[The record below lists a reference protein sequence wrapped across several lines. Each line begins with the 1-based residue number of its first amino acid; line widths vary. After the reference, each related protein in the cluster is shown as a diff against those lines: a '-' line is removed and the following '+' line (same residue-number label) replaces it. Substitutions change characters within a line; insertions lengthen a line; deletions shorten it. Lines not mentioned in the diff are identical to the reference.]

1 MLDIRFIREH
11 PDEVK
16 EGCRKKGVDFDLD
29 RFLEVDEK
37 RRKVLL
43 EVEGFRAQ
51 QKRMSKEIHEQEGG
65 AGQHVEIDKV
75 RNLKARLRDSEREL
89 RLIEDEFHSLMRM
102 IPNLPLPEVPEG
114 RDETENVVIREV
126 GQKPTFDFAPRD
138 YMKISEGLDIID
150 TKRAAKV
157 SGSRF
162 GYLKGDSVLLE
173 FALVRLAIDTLTKE
187 GFIPVIPPVMLN
199 YRAMDGM
206 GYLTRGGS
214 EVYQVEKDDL
224 YLVGTSEQSLG
235 AMHMDEILDERDL
248 PRRYAGFSTCFRREA
263 GSYGKDTKGIL
274 RVHQFD
280 KVEMFSFCEPE
291 KSRDEH
297 DFFLE
302 MEEKL
307 VRMLGI
313 PYRVVQMCSGD
324 LGDPAA
330 DKRDIE
336 CWMPGM
342 REYRETHSCS
352 NCTDFQ
358 ARRLKVRYRAHEGG
372 SGQTK
377 VKFVHTLNGT
387 AYAIGR
393 MIIAIIENFQQS
405 DGTILVP
412 DALRG
417 LMGGIER
424 IGKSEEGWPSG

>member
-1 MLDIRFIREH
+1 MLDIKFIREY
-11 PDEVK
+11 PNEVR

-29 RFLEVDEK
+29 RLLEVDEK
-37 RRKVLL
+37 RRMILM
-43 EVEGFRAQ
+43 EVENLRSQ
-51 QKRMSKEIHEQEGG
+51 QKRMSKEIHQKKGE
-65 AGQHVEIDKV
+65 AGKLLRIETM
-75 RNLKARLRDSEREL
+75 RNLKTQLKDSEKEL
-89 RLIEDEFHSLMRM
+89 KVIEEEFSGLMRM
-102 IPNLPLPEVPEG
+102 IPNPPLPEVPEG

-126 GQKPTFDFAPRD
+126 GEKPTFDFAPRD
-138 YMKISEGLDIID
+138 YMKVSEELDIID

-162 GYLKGDSVLLE
+162 GYLKGDLVLLE
-173 FALVRLAIDTLTKE
+173 FALVRLAMDTLTKE

-206 GYLTRGGS
+206 GYLARGGS
-214 EVYQVEKDDL
+214 EVYRVEKDDL

-235 AMHMDEILDERDL
+235 AMHMDEILDQRDL
-248 PRRYAGFSTCFRREA
+248 PRRYVGFSTCFRREA
-263 GSYGKDTKGIL
+263 GSYGKDTRGIL

-297 DFFLE
+297 DFILE

-307 VRMLGI
+307 VRMLEI
-313 PYRVVQMCSGD
+313 PYRVVQMCTGD

-330 DKRDIE
+330 NKRDIE

-358 ARRLKVRYRAHEGG
+358 GRRLKVRYRARDQG
-372 SGQTK
+372 SGQAK

-387 AYAIGR
+387 AYAMGR
-393 MIIAIIENFQQS
+393 MIIAIIENFQQP

-424 IGKSEEGWPSG
+424 IGKS

>member
-1 MLDIRFIREH
+1 MLDIKSIRED
-11 PDEVK
+11 PDKVR

-29 RFLEVDEK
+29 RLLEVDEK
-37 RRKVLL
+37 RRKVLM
-43 EVEGFRAQ
+43 EVEGFRSQ
-51 QKRMSKEIHEQEGG
+51 QKRMSREIHEKEGEK
-65 AGQHVEIDKV
+65 GQRVGIDRV
-75 RNLKARLRDSEREL
+75 RNLKTQLRDSEKEL
-89 RLIEDEFHSLMRM
+89 RLIEDEFNTLMRM

-126 GQKPTFDFAPRD
+126 GQRSTFDFTAMD
-138 YMKISEGLDIID
+138 YMKIAEGLDIID
-150 TKRAAKV
+150 MKRAAKV

-162 GYLKGDSVLLE
+162 GYLKGNSVLLE

-199 YRAMDGM
+199 YKAMDGM
-206 GYLTRGGS
+206 GYLTRGDN
-214 EVYQVEKDDL
+214 EVYQVEKDNL

-235 AMHMDEILDERDL
+235 AMHMDEILVQNDL
-248 PRRYAGFSTCFRREA
+248 PRRYVGFSTCFRREA

-342 REYRETHSCS
+342 GEYRETHSCS

-358 ARRLKVRYRAHEGG
+358 ARRLNVRYRARDQG
-372 SGQTK
+372 SGGTK
-377 VKFVHTLNGT
+377 LRFVHTLNGT

-393 MIIAIIENFQQS
+393 TIIAIIENFQQA
-405 DGTILVP
+405 DGTVLIP
-412 DALRG
+412 DALKG
-417 LMGGIER
+417 FMVGIER
-424 IGKSEEGWPSG
+424 IGKS

>member
-1 MLDIRFIREH
+1 MLDIKFIREH
-11 PDEVK
+11 PNEVR
-16 EGCRKKGVDFDLD
+16 EGCRKKGVDFHLD
-29 RFLEVDEK
+29 RLLEVDEK
-37 RRKVLL
+37 RRAILK
-43 EVEGFRAQ
+43 EVEGLRAQ
-51 QKRMSKEIHEQEGG
+51 QKKTSTEVFQRRREGEMLDEILGLEAQ
-65 AGQHVEIDKV
+65 QT
-75 RNLKARLRDSEREL
+75 KARLRDSEKEL
-89 RLIEDEFHSLMRM
+89 RLIEDEFYPLMRM

-114 RDETENVVIREV
+114 RDETENVVVREV
-126 GQKPTFDFAPRD
+126 GQRQTFDFPPRD
-138 YMKISEGLDIID
+138 YMKVAEDLDIID

-162 GYLKGDSVLLE
+162 GYLKGASVLLE

-199 YRAMDGM
+199 YKAMDGM
-206 GYLTRGGS
+206 GYLTRGGN

-235 AMHMDEILDERDL
+235 AMHMDEILDQRDL
-248 PRRYAGFSTCFRREA
+248 PRRYVGFSTCFRREA

-291 KSRDEH
+291 KSGAEH

-313 PYRVVQMCSGD
+313 PYQVVQMCSGD

-342 REYRETHSCS
+342 GEYRETHSCS
-352 NCTDFQ
+352 NCTDYQ
-358 ARRLKVRYRAHEGG
+358 ARRLNVRYRARDQG
-372 SGQTK
+372 SGGTK
-377 VKFVHTLNGT
+377 LRFVHTLNGT

-393 MIIAIIENFQQS
+393 MIIAIIENFQQA
-405 DGTILVP
+405 DGTIFIP
-412 DALRG
+412 DALKG
-417 LMGGIER
+417 FMAGIER
-424 IGKSEEGWPSG
+424 IGK

>member
-1 MLDIRFIREH
+1 MVDMRFIREH
-11 PDEVK
+11 PNEVK
-16 EGCRKKGVDFDLD
+16 EGCRKKGVDFDLG
-29 RFLEVDEK
+29 RFLEIDE
-37 RRKVLL
+37 RRRTIRM
-43 EVEGFRAQ
+43 EVENLRSQ
-51 QKRMSKEIHEQEGG
+51 QKKMSREIHQKQGE
-65 AGQHVEIDKV
+65 AGQRVEIDRV
-75 RNLKARLRDSEREL
+75 RDLKARLKDSEKEL
-89 RLIEDEFHSLMRM
+89 KVIEEEFSVLMQM

-114 RDETENVVIREV
+114 RDEAENVVIREV
-126 GQKPTFDFAPRD
+126 GEKPTFDFAPRD
-138 YMKISEGLDIID
+138 YMRVSEELDIID

-173 FALVRLAIDTLTKE
+173 FALVRLAMDTLTKE

-206 GYLTRGGS
+206 GYLARGGS

-235 AMHMDEILDERDL
+235 AMHMDEILDQRDL
-248 PRRYAGFSTCFRREA
+248 PRRYVGFSTCFRREA

-297 DFFLE
+297 DFILE

-307 VRMLGI
+307 VRMLGV
-313 PYRVVQMCSGD
+313 PYRVVQMCTGD

-330 DKRDIE
+330 NKRDIE

-358 ARRLKVRYRAHEGG
+358 ARRLNLRYRPREGG
-372 SGQTK
+372 SGQGK
-377 VKFVHTLNGT
+377 LKFVHTLNGT
-387 AYAIGR
+387 GYAIGR
-393 MIIAIIENFQQS
+393 MIIAIIENFQQA
-405 DGTILVP
+405 DGTVLIP
-412 DALRG
+412 DALKG
-417 LMGGIER
+417 FMGGVER
-424 IGKSEEGWPSG
+424 IGR

>member
-1 MLDIRFIREH
+1 MLDIKFIREH
-11 PDEVK
+11 PSEVK
-16 EGCRKKGVDFDLD
+16 EGCRKKGVDFDIDRLLD
-29 RFLEVDEK
+29 IDKERRAFLK
-37 RRKVLL
+37 K
-43 EVEGFRAQ
+43 VEGLRAQ
-51 QKRMSKEIHEQEGG
+51 QKRMSREIHQIKGETGREG
-65 AGQHVEIDKV
+65 EID
-75 RNLKARLRDSEREL
+75 RMRGLKAQLRDSEKEL
-89 RLIEDEFHSLMRM
+89 RPIEDEFYTLMRI

-114 RDETENVVIREV
+114 RDEAENVVIREV
-126 GQKPTFDFAPRD
+126 GQRPAFDFGPND
-138 YMKISEGLDIID
+138 YMKIAEELDIID

-162 GYLKGDSVLLE
+162 GYLKGNSVLLE
-173 FALVRLAIDTLTKE
+173 FALVRLAMDTLTQE

-199 YRAMDGM
+199 YEAMDGM

-214 EVYQVEKDDL
+214 EVYHLEKDGL

-248 PRRYAGFSTCFRREA
+248 PRRYVGFSTCFRREA

-297 DFFLE
+297 DFILA
-302 MEEKL
+302 MEEKF
-307 VRMLGI
+307 VGILGI

-342 REYRETHSCS
+342 GEYRETHSCS

-358 ARRLKVRYRAHEGG
+358 ARRLNVRYRSRGQG
-372 SGQTK
+372 SGGTK
-377 VKFVHTLNGT
+377 TRFVHTLNGT

-393 MIIAIIENFQQS
+393 MIIAIIENYQQS
-405 DGTILVP
+405 DGTVLVP
-412 DALRG
+412 DALR
-417 LMGGIER
+417 
-424 IGKSEEGWPSG
+424 

>member
-1 MLDIRFIREH
+1 MLDIKSIRED
-11 PDEVK
+11 PDKVR

-29 RFLEVDEK
+29 RLLEVDEK
-37 RRKVLL
+37 RRKVLM
-43 EVEGFRAQ
+43 EVEGFRSQ
-51 QKRMSKEIHEQEGG
+51 QKRMSREIHEKEGEK
-65 AGQHVEIDKV
+65 GQRVGIDRV
-75 RNLKARLRDSEREL
+75 RNLKTQLRDSEKEL
-89 RLIEDEFHSLMRM
+89 RLIEDEFNTLMRM

-126 GQKPTFDFAPRD
+126 GQRSTFDFTAMD
-138 YMKISEGLDIID
+138 YMKIAEGLDIID
-150 TKRAAKV
+150 MKRAAKV

-162 GYLKGDSVLLE
+162 GYLKGNSVLLE

-199 YRAMDGM
+199 YKAMDGM
-206 GYLTRGGS
+206 GYLTRGGN
-214 EVYQVEKDDL
+214 EVYQVEKDNL

-235 AMHMDEILDERDL
+235 AMHMDEILVQNDL
-248 PRRYAGFSTCFRREA
+248 PRRYVGFSTCFRREA

-342 REYRETHSCS
+342 GEYRETHSCS

-358 ARRLKVRYRAHEGG
+358 ARRLNVRYRARDQG
-372 SGQTK
+372 SGGTK
-377 VKFVHTLNGT
+377 LRFVHTLNGT

-393 MIIAIIENFQQS
+393 TIIAIIENFQQA
-405 DGTILVP
+405 DGTVLIP
-412 DALRG
+412 DALKG
-417 LMGGIER
+417 FMVGIER
-424 IGKSEEGWPSG
+424 IGKS

>member
-1 MLDIRFIREH
+1 MLDIKSIRED
-11 PDEVK
+11 PDKVR

-29 RFLEVDEK
+29 RLLEVDEK
-37 RRKVLL
+37 RRKVLM
-43 EVEGFRAQ
+43 EVEGFRSQ
-51 QKRMSKEIHEQEGG
+51 QKRMSREIHEKEGEK
-65 AGQHVEIDKV
+65 GQRVGIDRV
-75 RNLKARLRDSEREL
+75 RNLKTQLRDSEKEL
-89 RLIEDEFHSLMRM
+89 RLIEDEFNTLMRM

-126 GQKPTFDFAPRD
+126 GQRSTFDFTAMD
-138 YMKISEGLDIID
+138 YMKIAEGLDIID
-150 TKRAAKV
+150 MKRAAKV

-162 GYLKGDSVLLE
+162 GYLKGNSVLLE

-199 YRAMDGM
+199 YKAMDGM
-206 GYLTRGGS
+206 GYLTRGDN
-214 EVYQVEKDDL
+214 EVYQVEKDNL

-235 AMHMDEILDERDL
+235 AMHMDEILVQNDL
-248 PRRYAGFSTCFRREA
+248 PRRYVGFSTCFRREA

-342 REYRETHSCS
+342 GEYRETHSCS

-358 ARRLKVRYRAHEGG
+358 ARRLNVRYRARDQG
-372 SGQTK
+372 SGGTK
-377 VKFVHTLNGT
+377 LRFVHSLNGT

-393 MIIAIIENFQQS
+393 TIIAIIENFQQA
-405 DGTILVP
+405 DGTVLIP
-412 DALRG
+412 DALKG
-417 LMGGIER
+417 FMVGIER
-424 IGKSEEGWPSG
+424 IGKS

>member
-1 MLDIRFIREH
+1 MLDIKFIREH
-11 PDEVK
+11 PNEVK

-29 RFLEVDEK
+29 RLLEVDEK
-37 RRKVLL
+37 RRQALL
-43 EVEGFRAQ
+43 EVEGLRSQ
-51 QKRMSKEIHEQEGG
+51 QKRMSKEIHEKEGG
-65 AGQHVEIDKV
+65 ADRRVEIDKV
-75 RNLKARLRDSEREL
+75 RNLKAQLKDSEKEL
-89 RLIEDEFHSLMRM
+89 RLIEDEFRTLMRI
-102 IPNLPLPEVPEG
+102 IPNPPLPEVPEG
-114 RDETENVVIREV
+114 RDETENVVMREV
-126 GQKPTFDFAPRD
+126 GQRPAFDFVPRD
-138 YMKISEGLDIID
+138 YMEVSEGLDIID

-157 SGSRF
+157 AGSRF
-162 GYLKGDSVLLE
+162 GYLKGDLVLLE
-173 FALVRLAIDTLTKE
+173 FALVRLALDTLTDG

-214 EVYQVEKDDL
+214 EVYQIEKDDL

-235 AMHMDEILDERDL
+235 AMHMDEILDQRDL
-248 PRRYAGFSTCFRREA
+248 PRRYVGFSTCFRREA

-302 MEEKL
+302 MQEKL

-330 DKRDIE
+330 NKRDIE

-342 REYRETHSCS
+342 GEYRETHSCS
-352 NCTDFQ
+352 SCTDFQ
-358 ARRLKVRYRAHEGG
+358 ARRLNVRYRARGQG
-372 SGQTK
+372 SVQAK
-377 VKFVHTLNGT
+377 LSFVHTLNGT

-393 MIIAIIENFQQS
+393 TIIAIIENFQQA
-405 DGTILVP
+405 DGTVLIP
-412 DALRG
+412 DALKG
-417 LMGGIER
+417 LMAGIER
-424 IGKSEEGWPSG
+424 IERR

>member
-1 MLDIRFIREH
+1 MLDIKFIREH
-11 PDEVK
+11 PNEVK
-16 EGCRKKGVDFDLD
+16 EGCRKKGVNFDLD
-29 RFLEVDEK
+29 RLLEVDEK
-37 RRKVLL
+37 RRQALL
-43 EVEGFRAQ
+43 EVEGLRSQ
-51 QKRMSKEIHEQEGG
+51 QKRMSKEIHEKEGG
-65 AGQHVEIDKV
+65 ADRRVEIDKV
-75 RNLKARLRDSEREL
+75 RNLKAQLKDSEKEL
-89 RLIEDEFHSLMRM
+89 RLIEDEFRTLMRI
-102 IPNLPLPEVPEG
+102 IPNPPLPEVPEG
-114 RDETENVVIREV
+114 RDETENVVMREV
-126 GQKPTFDFAPRD
+126 GQRPAFDFVPRD
-138 YMKISEGLDIID
+138 YMEVSEGLDIID

-157 SGSRF
+157 AGSRF
-162 GYLKGDSVLLE
+162 GYLKGDLVLLE
-173 FALVRLAIDTLTKE
+173 FALVRLALDTLTDG

-214 EVYQVEKDDL
+214 EVYQIEKDDL

-235 AMHMDEILDERDL
+235 AMHMDEILDQRDL
-248 PRRYAGFSTCFRREA
+248 PRRYVGFSTCFRREA

-302 MEEKL
+302 MQEKL

-330 DKRDIE
+330 NKRDIE

-342 REYRETHSCS
+342 GEYRETHSCS
-352 NCTDFQ
+352 SCTDFQ
-358 ARRLKVRYRAHEGG
+358 ARRLNVRYRARGQG
-372 SGQTK
+372 SVQAK
-377 VKFVHTLNGT
+377 LSFVHTLNGT

-393 MIIAIIENFQQS
+393 TIIAIIENFQQA
-405 DGTILVP
+405 DGTVLIP
-412 DALRG
+412 DALKG
-417 LMGGIER
+417 LMAGIER
-424 IGKSEEGWPSG
+424 IERR

>member
-1 MLDIRFIREH
+1 MLDIKLIREH

-16 EGCRKKGVDFDLD
+16 EGCRRKGVDFDLD
-29 RFLEVDEK
+29 RLLEVDEK
-37 RRKVLL
+37 RRAILRK
-43 EVEGFRAQ
+43 VEGLRAQ
-51 QKRMSKEIHEQEGG
+51 QKKVSKNIYQKRGESGQP
-65 AGQHVEIDKV
+65 AGIDEMKD
-75 RNLKARLRDSEREL
+75 LKAQLRDSEREL
-89 RLIEDEFHSLMRM
+89 RPIEEEFNTLMRM

-126 GQKPTFDFAPRD
+126 GQRPAFDFTPRD
-138 YMKISEGLDIID
+138 YLKIAEDLDIID

-173 FALVRLAIDTLTKE
+173 FALVRLAIDTLIKE

-199 YRAMDGM
+199 YEAMDGM
-206 GYLTRGGS
+206 GYLTRGAS
-214 EVYQVEKDDL
+214 EVYYVEKDDL

-235 AMHMDEILDERDL
+235 AMHMGEILDERDL
-248 PRRYAGFSTCFRREA
+248 PRRYVAFSTCFRREA

-297 DFFLE
+297 DLILA

-307 VRMLGI
+307 VHMLGI

-330 DKRDIE
+330 DKRDID

-342 REYRETHSCS
+342 GEYRETHSCS

-358 ARRLKVRYRAHEGG
+358 ARRLNVRYRARKGDSDG
-372 SGQTK
+372 TK
-377 VKFVHTLNGT
+377 PRFVHTLNGT

-393 MIIAIIENFQQS
+393 MIIAIVENFQQA
-405 DGTILVP
+405 DGTVLVP
-412 DALRG
+412 DALRRY
-417 LMGGIER
+417 MGGIER
-424 IGKSEEGWPSG
+424 MGKR

>member
-1 MLDIRFIREH
+1 MLDIKFVREH
-11 PDEVK
+11 PNEVK

-29 RFLEVDEK
+29 RLLVVDEK

-43 EVEGFRAQ
+43 DVEGLRAQ
-51 QKRMSKEIHEQEGG
+51 QKRMSKEIHEKRGE
-65 AGQHVEIDKV
+65 ASKRVEIDRV
-75 RNLKARLRDSEREL
+75 RNLKTRLRDSEKEL
-89 RLIEDEFHSLMRM
+89 RVIEDEFLGLMRV

-126 GQKPTFDFAPRD
+126 GEKATFDFVPKD
-138 YMKISEGLDIID
+138 YMKVSEGLDIID

-173 FALVRLAIDTLTKE
+173 FALVRLAIDTLTEE

-235 AMHMDEILDERDL
+235 AMHMDEILDQGDL

-307 VRMLGI
+307 VRVLEI

-342 REYRETHSCS
+342 GEYRETHSCS

-358 ARRLKVRYRAHEGG
+358 ARRLNIRYRARGKG
-372 SGQTK
+372 SDQGK
-377 VKFVHTLNGT
+377 LRFVHTLNGT

-393 MIIAIIENFQQS
+393 MIIAIIENFQQA
-405 DGTILVP
+405 DGTVLIP
-412 DALRG
+412 DALKEF
-417 LMGGIER
+417 MGGTER
-424 IGKSEEGWPSG
+424 IGKS

>member
-1 MLDIRFIREH
+1 MLDIKLIREH
-11 PDEVK
+11 PDEVR
-16 EGCRKKGVDFDLD
+16 EGCRKKGVDVDLD
-29 RFLEVDEK
+29 RLLEVDEG
-37 RRKVLL
+37 RRKVLM
-43 EVEGFRAQ
+43 EVEGLRSQ
-51 QKRMSKEIHEQEGG
+51 QKKMSREIHQKEGESG
-65 AGQHVEIDKV
+65 RHVGIDRV
-75 RNLKARLRDSEREL
+75 RSLKTKLKDAEKQLRP
-89 RLIEDEFHSLMRM
+89 IEDEFHTLMG
-102 IPNLPLPEVPEG
+102 IVPNLPLPEVPEG

-126 GQKPTFDFAPRD
+126 GQRPTYDFTPRD
-138 YMKISEGLDIID
+138 YMKIAEGLDIID

-162 GYLKGDSVLLE
+162 GYLKGASVLLE
-173 FALVRLAIDTLTKE
+173 FALVRLAIETLTKE

-199 YRAMDGM
+199 HKAMDGM

-224 YLVGTSEQSLG
+224 YLVGTSEQSIG
-235 AMHMDEILDERDL
+235 AMHMDEILDQGDL
-248 PRRYAGFSTCFRREA
+248 PRRYVGFSTCFRREA

-280 KVEMFSFCEPE
+280 KAEMFSFCEPE
-291 KSRDEH
+291 NSRDEH
-297 DFFLE
+297 DFILA

-307 VRMLGI
+307 VRILGI

-342 REYRETHSCS
+342 GEYRETHSCS

-358 ARRLKVRYRAHEGG
+358 ARRLNVRYRARDGG
-372 SGQTK
+372 SSGTK
-377 VKFVHTLNGT
+377 LRFVHTLNGT

-393 MIIAIIENFQQS
+393 MIIAVIENFQQA
-405 DGTILVP
+405 DGTVLVP
-412 DALRG
+412 DALKG
-417 LMGGIER
+417 PMGGIDR
-424 IGKSEEGWPSG
+424 IGR

>member
-1 MLDIRFIREH
+1 MLDIKFIREH
-11 PDEVK
+11 PGEVK

-29 RFLEVDEK
+29 HLLEIDEK
-37 RRKVLL
+37 RRRVLM
-43 EVEGFRAQ
+43 EVEELRSQ
-51 QKRMSKEIHEQEGG
+51 QKRMSKEIHQTKGV
-65 AGQHVEIDKV
+65 AGRGPEIDEV
-75 RNLKARLRDSEREL
+75 RNLKVQLREVEREL
-89 RLIEDEFHSLMRM
+89 KVIEGEFHAFMQL
-102 IPNLPLPEVPEG
+102 IPNPPLPEVPEG
-114 RDETENVVIREV
+114 KDETENVVIREV
-126 GQKPTFDFAPRD
+126 GQKPTFDFEPGD
-138 YMKISEGLDIID
+138 YMEVAEGFDIID

-157 SGSRF
+157 AGSRF
-162 GYLKGDSVLLE
+162 GYLKGDIVLLE
-173 FALVRLAIDTLTKE
+173 FALVQLALDALRKE

-199 YRAMDGM
+199 HKAMDGM

-214 EVYQVEKDDL
+214 EVYHVEKDDL

-235 AMHMDEILDERDL
+235 AMHMDEILDQREL
-248 PRRYAGFSTCFRREA
+248 PRRYVAFSTCFRREA

-280 KVEMFSFCEPE
+280 KVEMFVFCEPE
-291 KSRDEH
+291 RSRGEH
-297 DFFLE
+297 DFILK
-302 MEEKL
+302 MEEEL

-342 REYRETHSCS
+342 GEYRETHSCS

-358 ARRLKVRYRAHEGG
+358 ARRLSIRYRARDQA
-372 SGQTK
+372 SGQSK
-377 VKFVHTLNGT
+377 VRFVHTLNGT

-393 MIIAIIENFQQS
+393 MIIAIIENFQQA
-405 DGTILVP
+405 DGSILVP

-417 LMGGIER
+417 FMGGIER
-424 IGKSEEGWPSG
+424 IGRS

>member
-1 MLDIRFIREH
+1 MLDIKSIRED
-11 PDEVK
+11 PDKVR

-29 RFLEVDEK
+29 RLLEVDEK
-37 RRKVLL
+37 RRKVLM
-43 EVEGFRAQ
+43 EVEGFRSQ
-51 QKRMSKEIHEQEGG
+51 QKRMSREIHEKEGEK
-65 AGQHVEIDKV
+65 GQRVGIDRV
-75 RNLKARLRDSEREL
+75 RNLKTQLRDSEKEL
-89 RLIEDEFHSLMRM
+89 RLIEDEFNTLMRM

-126 GQKPTFDFAPRD
+126 GQRSTFDFTAMD
-138 YMKISEGLDIID
+138 YMKIAEGLDIID

-162 GYLKGDSVLLE
+162 GYLKGNSVLLE

-199 YRAMDGM
+199 YKAMDGM
-206 GYLTRGGS
+206 GYLTRGGN
-214 EVYQVEKDDL
+214 EVYQVEKDNL

-235 AMHMDEILDERDL
+235 AMHMDEILVQNDL
-248 PRRYAGFSTCFRREA
+248 PRRYVGFSTCFRREA

-342 REYRETHSCS
+342 GEYRETHSCS

-358 ARRLKVRYRAHEGG
+358 ARRLNVRYRARDQG
-372 SGQTK
+372 SGGTK
-377 VKFVHTLNGT
+377 LRFVHTLNGT

-393 MIIAIIENFQQS
+393 TIIAIIENFQQA
-405 DGTILVP
+405 DGTVLIP
-412 DALRG
+412 DALKG
-417 LMGGIER
+417 FMVGIER
-424 IGKSEEGWPSG
+424 IGKS